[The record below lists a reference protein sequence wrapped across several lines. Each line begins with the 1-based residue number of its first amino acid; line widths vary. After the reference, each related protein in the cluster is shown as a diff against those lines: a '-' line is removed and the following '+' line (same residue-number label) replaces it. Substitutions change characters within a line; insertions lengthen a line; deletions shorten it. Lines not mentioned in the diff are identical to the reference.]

1 MITKDFVDKIKDIG
15 YDLIHDSHET
25 LILGSAHEVVVKIS
39 EIDRGAVRFNATI
52 DKEAEDTVMDYANTP
67 ISKRKEQK
75 KYYVRLKGIDEADA
89 YLNFN
94 QSNGQYFV
102 DDKDGVSDI
111 NTKFVKTEIKSLV
124 DDPDFFLQSDSYKL
138 EPANQ

>member
-15 YDLIHDSHET
+15 YDLIQDSHET
-25 LILGSAHEVVVKIS
+25 LILGSVHEVVVKIS
-39 EIDRGAVRFNATI
+39 EIDRGAVRFNTTI

-75 KYYVRLKGIDEADA
+75 KYYVHLKGIGGADG

-94 QSNGQYFV
+94 QSDGQYFV
-102 DDKDGVSDI
+102 DSKYDVYDI
-111 NTKFVKTEIKSLV
+111 TAKFVKKEIKSLV
-124 DDPDFFLQSDSYKL
+124 DDPDFFLQNDSYKL
-138 EPANQ
+138 EPAN

>member
-25 LILGSAHEVVVKIS
+25 LILGSAHEVLVKIS
-39 EIDRGAVRFNATI
+39 EIDRGAVRFNTTI
-52 DKEAEDTVMDYANTP
+52 DKEAEDTVMDYANTT

-75 KYYVRLKGIDEADA
+75 KYYVRLKGIGEADG

-94 QSNGQYFV
+94 KSNGQYFV
-102 DDKDGVSDI
+102 DSKDDVFDI
-111 NTKFVKTEIKSLV
+111 TAKFVKKEIKSLV
-124 DDPDFFLQSDSYKL
+124 DDPEFFLQTGSYEL
-138 EPANQ
+138 ELAD